1 MVKVTVVGRFWDRQA
16 HVNRFP
22 GDVFEATE
30 DRAKEIDSLIPGY
43 ITFSDVESEDLS
55 VSDVESEDLSALKVA
70 DLRSIAKE
78 RGVKLPA
85 GANKS
90 EIIKLIEG

>member
-43 ITFSDVESEDLS
+43 ITFSDVESD
-55 VSDVESEDLSALKVA
+55 DLSALKVA